1 MPPPCGRGRAA
12 SCPWRTS
19 LPRVTS
25 LDAAPRRATASR
37 DRSPSPAE
45 GLLSGAA
52 VQVLV
57 PDLDHRGGQLQ
68 NLVPLP
74 LHQLAALPAGAAGH
88 PLAGRRLPAMHRHG
102 RLPHPPAGGLTL
114 APAREHA
121 RPLRRGRYAGGDG
134 HTEWGWPP
142 SPAPWSM
149 STRVT
154 PTWAGCSG
162 CPGSAGWR
170 RSSPTRS
177 GQGSSLRTADCSRAS
192 VQTAANRSEPT
203 RSAAA
208 ARSSWTVRPSFAALS
223 TAGWMYD
230 ARATDG
236 VLPSRLEVAW
246 TAAFSGDRAI
256 VLARPVRSA
265 PPSAAAASTVPAQV
279 RNDFAL
285 ASMPATVWTYLV
297 VALLPPGADSVDAD
311 SGGAC
316 CACRHHSAFWASM
329 WSIRSCWRRRMRAA
343 SRWAMLE

>member
-1 MPPPCGRGRAA
+1 MPPPGGQGRAA

-19 LPRVTS
+19 LPRVTG

-74 LHQLAALPAGAAGH
+74 L
-88 PLAGRRLPAMHRHG
+88 RRARH
-102 RLPHPPAGGLTL
+102 
-114 APAREHA
+114 
-121 RPLRRGRYAGGDG
+121 AGGDG

-223 TAGWMYD
+223 TDGWMYD

-246 TAAFSGDRAI
+246 TAAFSGDRAF

-297 VALLPPGADSVDAD
+297 GGVVAAG
-311 SGGAC
+311 
-316 CACRHHSAFWASM
+316 R
-329 WSIRSCWRRRMRAA
+329 
-343 SRWAMLE
+343 